1 MHLTHDGE
9 ATMDDQAVLEFC
21 KHGFIVLPAAAP
33 DAVNARATD
42 WLDEWGMRGVGET
55 ELLRQEW
62 FIEGVLKAR
71 ALTGVLR
78 ALLGPNYGLP
88 TVEGNVIPDDG
99 APRHYQLPD
108 GARPRAQNCPFS
120 PAMNWHHDHDSP
132 FGSETHYLYVFYYPQ
147 AISQEHG
154 PT

>member
-1 MHLTHDGE
+1 MQLTHDGE
-9 ATMDDQAVLEFC
+9 ATMDDQAVLDFC

-33 DAVNARATD
+33 DAAVNARATA
-42 WLDEWGMRGVGET
+42 WLDGWGMRGVGEP

-62 FIEGVLKAR
+62 FIEGVLKAP

-88 TVEGNVIPDDG
+88 TLEGDVVPDDG
-99 APRHYQLPD
+99 APQRYDID
-108 GARPRAQNCPFS
+108 GAEPREPNCPS

-132 FGSETHYLYVFYYPQ
+132 FSAETHYLYVFYYPQ
-147 AISQEHG
+147 AIAQEHG